1 MGVVVKSPRRSTT
14 RPVANDTHIFAGFRK
29 LFFGEARNAATV
41 RSVRVGPRGGGQNSA
56 TFESG
61 TGGQEE
67 KVGRRILRKTF
78 FFDRV
83 RKQQKSVSSSSRVAN
98 LGSGIRRPRR
108 RRNCREIQGG
118 GGR

>member
-1 MGVVVKSPRRSTT
+1 MGGVVKSPRRSTT

-83 RKQQKSVSSSSRVAN
+83 PKQQNPFRHPPVSRISAAEFDAHGVGKIAAKFRV
-98 LGSGIRRPRR
+98 
-108 RRNCREIQGG
+108 G